1 MDKENFNI
9 MYNVKIVEGLKADLL
24 CIIGDFFKL
33 LTKGSNVA
41 KESVL
46 DCISGA
52 IIILYLLAERL
63 GYSHTAVDEIMKK
76 KLKIG
81 IIEEDKIELQGK
93 DLTKLSEEELKGIRW
108 KELSK
113 RKGLMEVK
121 MQKSTY
127 DTKALIE
134 GSLTTAITVVMM
146 LINVYV
152 PVFSIFANF
161 ILPIPITLLYIKQ
174 NYKVTLISVIAS
186 GILMSIFYNPIFAL
200 SLIILTGLTGMTL
213 GYCIKNKMKFSTTMV
228 FLSIAMAV
236 GIIFYFTVYIMFISK
251 GGIYGF
257 VNKIVEDFKQS
268 MDLSKNMYEKA
279 GVSSNQLSS
288 MESMLKIFTP
298 EYIMKLIP
306 AVIIIMSFTL
316 SYLNYIITRSILKK
330 LKYQM
335 NESKPLGQWY
345 MNTRVGTLVG
355 LILVIGILFN
365 RRNMAAGQY
374 LVASSKII
382 LELIFFIDGIA
393 LLTYYLLKKFIIA
406 VIIILT
412 ALSSLSLFY
421 VLAGFIDMI
430 FDFRKLDPYR
440 KSGKK

>member
-1 MDKENFNI
+1 
-9 MYNVKIVEGLKADLL
+9 
-24 CIIGDFFKL
+24 
-33 LTKGSNVA
+33 
-41 KESVL
+41 
-46 DCISGA
+46 
-52 IIILYLLAERL
+52 
-63 GYSHTAVDEIMKK
+63 
-76 KLKIG
+76 
-81 IIEEDKIELQGK
+81 
-93 DLTKLSEEELKGIRW
+93 
-108 KELSK
+108 
-113 RKGLMEVK
+113 

-393 LLTYYLLKKFIIA
+393 LLTYYLLKKFKISKKIIA